1 MISRLRKHLST
12 SELISTIYRS
22 FLKIPE
28 PGIKER
34 AKREIKI
41 VDCLMSGLA
50 IFGLKWPSL
59 LQYDEDRRETP
70 IKRNLRRLYHVEQAP
85 SDTYLREELDELN
98 PQKIHP
104 AFKKIFAALQRG
116 KVLKAYEYWNHYY
129 LVALDGT
136 GQYQSDHVFCENC
149 CEKHHEGQVSYYHYM
164 LGAVLLHPDRRE
176 VIPLA
181 PEPIVKA
188 DGHTKNDCERNAAKR
203 LLADIRREHPHLKM
217 IITEDSLSSN
227 GPHIRLLKELN
238 MRFILG
244 VKPGDHTFL
253 FDWISH
259 SRVDSLEKIESDGTR
274 RVYHWLNGAP
284 LNEEQFDLEINFL
297 DYEEYDRDGVQRHHF
312 SWVTDIPL
320 DVSTVE
326 VVMRGGRARWKIE
339 NETFNTL
346 KNQGYHFEH
355 NFGHGRKQLC
365 SVLTLLMMLAFL
377 VDQVQALCDIFFQ
390 KARKR
395 RRLQRSLWEYMRAC
409 FDFWEWDSWESYYEK
424 IAYRA
429 PEESS

>member
-1 MISRLRKHLST
+1 M
-12 SELISTIYRS
+12 
-22 FLKIPE
+22 
-28 PGIKER
+28 
-34 AKREIKI
+34 
-41 VDCLMSGLA
+41 
-50 IFGLKWPSL
+50 
-59 LQYDEDRRETP
+59 
-70 IKRNLRRLYHVEQAP
+70 
-85 SDTYLREELDELN
+85 
-98 PQKIHP
+98 
-104 AFKKIFAALQRG
+104 
-116 KVLKAYEYWNHYY
+116 LKAYEYWNHYY